1 MNKNGRLNPLWSPSS
16 FHLALV
22 AIGAARTVV
31 SSAADCQSMRVVHPV
46 ELSVVVGDLLLGLGG
61 LGIVGGKYIGG
72 LFGGD

>member
-1 MNKNGRLNPLWSPSS
+1 M
-16 FHLALV
+16 
-22 AIGAARTVV
+22 
-31 SSAADCQSMRVVHPV
+31 SSAADCQSTRVVHPV